1 MGTMSSAPTSS
12 DAGEWLTSK
21 TPIAPPSSLD
31 PKPRFLSYAAL
42 VTGVWSGLISL
53 VVFAIAR
60 LFGVPMDV
68 VLEGTTIHVFW
79 FAVLLVPVAA
89 AQIGAMA
96 SLLLRGIS
104 HAQRIVFWIGTVIA
118 VVSIATLLSRQ
129 RWFPPR
135 LFWRSCT
142 QLRGVWSFRRL
153 PGSLGTPNQMR
164 VLIGRFCD

>member
-1 MGTMSSAPTSS
+1 MGTMSSAPTSP
-12 DAGEWLTSK
+12 DAGEWLSSK

-42 VTGVWSGLISL
+42 VTGVWSGLLSL
-53 VVFAIAR
+53 IVFAIAS

-68 VLEGTTIHVFW
+68 VLDGTTIHVFW
-79 FAVLLVPVAA
+79 FAVLLVPIAA

-118 VVSIATLLSRQ
+118 VVSIVYPFMTATLVSTAVVLAIMHVITWGLVVPQIARIIGD
-129 RWFPPR
+129 
-135 LFWRSCT
+135 T
-142 QLRGVWSFRRL
+142 E
-153 PGSLGTPNQMR
+153 PNAR
-164 VLIGRFCD
+164 IDRPLL

>member
-1 MGTMSSAPTSS
+1 MGTMSPAPTSS

-118 VVSIATLLSRQ
+118 VVSIATPFITATLVSTAIVLAIMHGITWGLVVPQIARIIGDTEPNARIDRPLL
-129 RWFPPR
+129 
-135 LFWRSCT
+135 
-142 QLRGVWSFRRL
+142 
-153 PGSLGTPNQMR
+153 
-164 VLIGRFCD
+164 

>member
-118 VVSIATLLSRQ
+118 VVSIATPFITATSVSTAIVLAIMHAITWGLVVPQIARIIGDTEPNARIDRSLL
-129 RWFPPR
+129 
-135 LFWRSCT
+135 
-142 QLRGVWSFRRL
+142 
-153 PGSLGTPNQMR
+153 
-164 VLIGRFCD
+164 